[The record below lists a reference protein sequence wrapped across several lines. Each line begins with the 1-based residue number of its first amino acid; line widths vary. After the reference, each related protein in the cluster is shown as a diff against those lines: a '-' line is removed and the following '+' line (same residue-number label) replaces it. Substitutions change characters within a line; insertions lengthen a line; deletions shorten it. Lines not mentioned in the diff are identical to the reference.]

1 MQQVLK
7 LKKTLFTFTSNMAKN
22 KKAVVKQEEQK
33 YVPRNLG
40 YYIFVGY
47 KYYRRLQ
54 PTPYSHKV
62 INVKEKLGL

>member
-1 MQQVLK
+1 
-7 LKKTLFTFTSNMAKN
+7 MAKN